1 MNFIEDDEKMRDFFL
16 LTKEEFLKSYS
27 YLSED
32 DYNATKEL
40 VENKKIIEIVYKGE
54 DNDNRPVYVSN
65 GGYIYKDI
73 SLGKSTNLKS
83 SLYTTVD
90 NEFYGEPLAKINQ
103 DVIVKVLHYVPIKEI
118 RANED
123 LHKIAQMIN
132 FETDDVVMPEDT
144 KRDMFLRE
152 IETQIEWEL
161 DMLIPSVDRDILMKA
176 HKEILKIK
184 ENEIEGFKDK
194 VDNFLKQS
202 EEYKN
207 YEIQYILADNEKLRY
222 SFVIATNG
230 DEIIQIN
237 PYDMYVRSVADWAY
251 NFDEDIFRELERKK
265 EISYMSMEVH
275 YNIWNFIQ
283 EYYPEEIDYKKGT
296 QLYLKYCKQN
306 NITKEKI
313 DKENGFNDTPNVMKY
328 YETIKMKDKGAR

>member
-123 LHKIAQMIN
+123 LHKIAQMIK

-152 IETQIEWEL
+152 IETQ
-161 DMLIPSVDRDILMKA
+161 K
-176 HKEILKIK
+176 H
-184 ENEIEGFKDK
+184 
-194 VDNFLKQS
+194 
-202 EEYKN
+202 
-207 YEIQYILADNEKLRY
+207 
-222 SFVIATNG
+222 
-230 DEIIQIN
+230 
-237 PYDMYVRSVADWAY
+237 
-251 NFDEDIFRELERKK
+251 
-265 EISYMSMEVH
+265 
-275 YNIWNFIQ
+275 
-283 EYYPEEIDYKKGT
+283 
-296 QLYLKYCKQN
+296 
-306 NITKEKI
+306 
-313 DKENGFNDTPNVMKY
+313 
-328 YETIKMKDKGAR
+328 